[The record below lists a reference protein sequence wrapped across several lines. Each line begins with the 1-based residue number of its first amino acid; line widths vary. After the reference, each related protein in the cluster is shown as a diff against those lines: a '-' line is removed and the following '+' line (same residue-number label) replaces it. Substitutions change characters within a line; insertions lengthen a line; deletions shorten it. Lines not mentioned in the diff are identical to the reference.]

1 VSRVGACLVAQWL
14 LSGGLLVGAAAGAE
28 PQEAVWARA
37 WVSWVMDGDTL
48 LLVPEGQ
55 KEAIK
60 VRVDGIDAPETCQPG
75 GEASRDAMIRLA
87 MRKTVELRQFGH
99 DHYGRQVAQVR
110 SGDVDLGA
118 EMVRTGMAWAYRYRV
133 GVGPYAKLQKRAQ
146 QDRRGLFGASE
157 TAMSPAVFRKFHGSC
172 HAPMN

>member
-1 VSRVGACLVAQWL
+1 MSRVAAFWAGCWL
-14 LSGGLLVGAAAGAE
+14 LCGLWMGPSAWA
-28 PQEAVWARA
+28 QEAVWTRA

-55 KEAIK
+55 KEAVK

-87 MRKTVELRQFGH
+87 MRKTVELRKFGH
-99 DHYGRQVAQVR
+99 DHYGRQVARVR
-110 SGDVDLGA
+110 IDDMDLGA

-133 GVGPYAKLQKRAQ
+133 GAGPYAKLQKRAQ

-157 TAMSPAVFRKFHGSC
+157 TAMTPGVFRKFHGSC

>member
-1 VSRVGACLVAQWL
+1 MSRVGAFWARWL

-60 VRVDGIDAPETCQPG
+60 VRVDGIDAPESCQPG
-75 GEASRDAMIRLA
+75 GEASRDAMVRLA
-87 MRKTVELRQFGH
+87 MRKTVELREFGH

-110 SGDVDLGA
+110 LGDVDLGA

-133 GVGPYAKLQKRAQ
+133 GAGPYAKLQKQAQ

-157 TAMSPAVFRKFHGSC
+157 AAMTPGVFRKFHGNC